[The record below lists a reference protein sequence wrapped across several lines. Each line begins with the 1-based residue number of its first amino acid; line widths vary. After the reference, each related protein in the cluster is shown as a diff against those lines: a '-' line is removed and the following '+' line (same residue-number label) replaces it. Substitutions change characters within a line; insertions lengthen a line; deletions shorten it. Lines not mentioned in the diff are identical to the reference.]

1 MNSDIPKYCNCPN
14 YAVLGMRKYHP
25 TEKNSLLIGRPVPD
39 ICLYCGKEK
48 QPYN

>member
-1 MNSDIPKYCNCPN
+1 MIDKEKYCKCPPR
-14 YAVLGMRKYHP
+14 AVLGMKNYHP

-48 QPYN
+48 KL